1 MNRDSA
7 PRRST
12 HDRVQAM
19 LPWYANHTLEERDRA
34 GVEAHLAHCS
44 ACRAEAGLHA
54 AIAERICAARDIHPA
69 PAGGFQALMERIE
82 AHEASP
88 ARRWLRWFRERLQD
102 KGLERALMAQAA
114 TILLLVV
121 VLGWL
126 VTRPEP
132 PAEYRTLGT
141 PAGMPSIAGPQLR
154 LELHGTMTAAELKE
168 LLLKVDGQI
177 VHGPTPQGVYIVE
190 LTGETTGIGRS
201 PAEIAAWLRTQPGVE
216 AVTAPAPAEPR

>member
-12 HDRVQAM
+12 HESVQAM
-19 LPWYANHTLEERDRA
+19 LPWYANHTLEERDRDS
-34 GVEAHLAHCS
+34 VEAHLEHCS
-44 ACRAEAGLHA
+44 ACCTEVELHA
-54 AIAERICAARDIHPA
+54 AIAARICAGRDIHPA
-69 PAGGFQALMERIE
+69 PAAGLRALMERIE
-82 AHEASP
+82 AHEGSP
-88 ARRWLRWFRERLQD
+88 ARRWLRRLRERLQE

-141 PAGMPSIAGPQLR
+141 PAGVPSIAGPQLR

-177 VHGPTPQGVYIVE
+177 VHGPSPQGVYIVE
-190 LTGETTGIGRS
+190 LTGETTGNGRS

-216 AVTAPAPAEPR
+216 AVTAPAPAELR